1 MIKTN
6 NDKKIIEAKI
16 QLRLMS
22 LPKNQNQVSILEC
35 FAGEGIL
42 WNEVKKRT
50 KKQLK
55 ILSIDKNNYQKISLK
70 GDNIRFLK
78 SLDLTKYQII
88 DLDAWGCPANQLQV
102 LFEKKYKGI
111 VICSFVQPKLRAI
124 NKIVQLNSG
133 YTNKM
138 IKEASF
144 LCRKN
149 GLEQMLFFIK
159 TKFKVNKVKIA
170 NYKQKYYFYF
180 TIN

>member
-6 NDKKIIEAKI
+6 NDKKMIEAKI

-22 LPKNQNQVSILEC
+22 LPDKDEVNILEC
-35 FAGEGIL
+35 FAGEGVL

-55 ILSIDKNNYQKISLK
+55 ILSIDKNNYKKISLK

-102 LFEKKYKGI
+102 LYEKKYKGM
-111 VICSFVQPKLRAI
+111 VICSFVQSDFHTI
-124 NKIVQLNSG
+124 TKIVQLNYG

-138 IKEASF
+138 MKEAPM
-144 LCRKN
+144 LCRRN
-149 GLEQMLFFIK
+149 GLEQMLFFIN
-159 TKFKVNKVKIA
+159 TKFKVNKVKIVS
-170 NYKQKYYFYF
+170 YKQKHYFYF
-180 TIN
+180 IIK